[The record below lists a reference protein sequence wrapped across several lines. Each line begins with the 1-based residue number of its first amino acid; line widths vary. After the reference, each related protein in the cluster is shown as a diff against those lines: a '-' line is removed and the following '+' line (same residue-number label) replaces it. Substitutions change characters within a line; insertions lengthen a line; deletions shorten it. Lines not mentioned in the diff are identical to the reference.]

1 MEFNKKIQMALGQ
14 MFKDI
19 ELNKDATIHKVS
31 LEKLPVTRRNMTN
44 TIKKYNAMISEIIS
58 FRSKILNFGA
68 EFKTIEGKMQVAQ
81 KKAIDLGLDDEV
93 SKIESDIKFLDI
105 INARVDTAYEAVE
118 KAGKQ
123 KV

>member
-1 MEFNKKIQMALGQ
+1 
-14 MFKDI
+14 
-19 ELNKDATIHKVS
+19 
-31 LEKLPVTRRNMTN
+31 MTN
-44 TIKKYNAMISEIIS
+44 TIKKYNALISEIIS
-58 FRSKILNFGA
+58 FRSKILDFDS
-68 EFKTIEGKMQVAQ
+68 EFKTIEGKMQVAL

-105 INARVDTAYEAVE
+105 IKAAVDTAYEAVE